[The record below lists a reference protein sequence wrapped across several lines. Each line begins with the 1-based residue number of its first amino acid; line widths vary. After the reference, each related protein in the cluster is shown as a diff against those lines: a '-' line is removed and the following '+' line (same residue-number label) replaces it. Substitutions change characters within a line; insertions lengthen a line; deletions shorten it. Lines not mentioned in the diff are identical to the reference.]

1 MCDTSGTPSRA
12 SADARPRQEEGTMLE
27 HDRKVQGKAIACPS
41 PASLRRRLLLA
52 LGIAALGGA
61 AVGSTLL
68 LLLPALS
75 FVAALVAVVAFA
87 FLAVLGNEQVIASVA
102 GSTADLK
109 ARYQSALTDSLTD
122 PLTGLGNHRAFQ
134 EELDR
139 QVELALRYET
149 GLALVLIDLD
159 DFKRI
164 NDGLG
169 HAAGDGVLNA
179 FGDLLRRTLRKPDRA
194 FRIGGDEV
202 AVLLPHGDPDGAK
215 VVARRLLASALQP
228 RRLGDL
234 EDGVSFS
241 AGISAIPV
249 LAASRAEL
257 YAQADAAL
265 HEAKRAGRTLVAVHT
280 PAEAAATP
288 AHVDGGVLAE
298 VIARR
303 QLLGVYQPIIEL
315 TTLRTIGVEGLVR
328 PQPPAPYANP
338 GELFAAAEADGRT
351 LLLDLACIDL
361 LVAGATRLPPDQ
373 FLSVNLTPQTVEA
386 DEFGVGSLLSILRRH
401 AFSADRLVIELTE
414 RAEINDM
421 ATVRTK
427 LEACRR
433 AGVRLAIDDLGAGNA
448 GLRLLSELPFDV
460 VKVDLNLVQRS
471 TPGARASAIVGSVV
485 DLARRTGA
493 LVIAEGVEEERQLAE
508 LASLSVQAGQGF
520 WLGRPGPLSS
530 AAPVPVGP
538 RVPQLTDSTPMS
550 AWREAIGLSSGTL
563 SA

>member
-1 MCDTSGTPSRA
+1 MP
-12 SADARPRQEEGTMLE
+12 E
-27 HDRKVQGKAIACPS
+27 HDREVQGKAIACPS

-215 VVARRLLASALQP
+215 VVARRLLAAALQP
-228 RRLGDL
+228 HRLGDL
-234 EDGVSFS
+234 DDGTSFS

-265 HEAKRAGRTLVAVHT
+265 HEAKRAGRTLVVVHA
-280 PAEAAATP
+280 PAEAAAAP
-288 AHVDGGVLAE
+288 RHVDGGALAE

-315 TTLRTIGVEGLVR
+315 ATLRTIGVEGLVR
-328 PQPPAPYANP
+328 PQPPGPYANP

-401 AFSADRLVIELTE
+401 AFPADRLVIELTE

-421 ATVRTK
+421 SRVRVK

-433 AGVRLAIDDLGAGNA
+433 AGIRLAIDDLGAGNA

-460 VKVDLNLVQRS
+460 LKVDLNLVQRS
-471 TPGARASAIVGSVV
+471 TPGALASAIVGSVV

-530 AAPVPVGP
+530 SAPVPVGP
-538 RVPQLTDSTPMS
+538 RVPQISDSTPMS